1 MSIDQSKIRNFCIIA
16 HIDHGKSTL
25 ADRIIEKTGTLT
37 SREMQAQVLDNM
49 DLERER
55 GITIKSQAV
64 RIIYQAKDGEEYIFN
79 LIDTPG
85 HVDFNYE
92 VSRSLAAC
100 DGAILVV
107 DAAQGVEAQ
116 TLANVYLALDHDLDV
131 LPVINKIDLPSARP
145 EEVAQEIEDVIGIE
159 AMDAPRISAKTGL
172 NIEEVLEQIV
182 TKIPAPAGDPKAP
195 LKALIFDA
203 LYDSYKGVIV
213 FCRIKEGTVKVG
225 TKIKMMATGAE
236 DLVTEVGYFGAGQ
249 FIPCDELSAGMVGY
263 ITASIK
269 NVKDTRVGDTITDA
283 AEPIT
288 PEKQAEIE
296 RWLASQPKHQPADSV
311 TEKRSNLLIVFAESL
326 ESWVLEKKVDG
337 KEITP
342 CLNRLLK
349 EKSTLY
355 APNVLTQVKGGRSID
370 AQLMICSGLLPLMS
384 GTYSSLYYDN
394 TFYTLQKA
402 MRWLKHSRS
411 YLLTIDKVSTWN
423 QGAVARSF
431 GTDTIISYHD
441 FKMTEAFGTHKRIGD
456 ASFFKQCR
464 EKIERGEVW
473 KPGESVYMQFVT
485 YSGHAPFK
493 LPNHLRTITFPASI
507 PEKAADYMTTAHYTD
522 KAIGDFVAYLKT
534 LPQYKETIV
543 VIVGDHEGLAS
554 YRQELVGNPACRGL
568 VSDKQLTPFI
578 VLNSP
583 VGMRYDKF
591 MGQIDIYPTLLNL
604 MQLDA
609 YRWHG
614 LGQSIL
620 DPRKQGVAVGSVMN
634 VEGTGSDKEVER
646 LKEAHTVSDYML
658 RYDWLKRLD

>member
-1 MSIDQSKIRNFCIIA
+1 MRQQLWDKTAITFAVGIFLTFVAFDVIWCMDTTFASFSFFETYATKIIA
-16 HIDHGKSTL
+16 TL
-25 ADRIIEKTGTLT
+25 ALAGVYALT
-37 SREMQAQVLDNM
+37 RCRWAQ
-49 DLERER
+49 
-55 GITIKSQAV
+55 I
-64 RIIYQAKDGEEYIFN
+64 
-79 LIDTPG
+79 
-85 HVDFNYE
+85 
-92 VSRSLAAC
+92 
-100 DGAILVV
+100 VV
-107 DAAQGVEAQ
+107 M
-116 TLANVYLALDHDLDV
+116 ALLDV
-131 LPVINKIDLPSARP
+131 LLVANLMYFRTYYSAIPASSYLEAGNLADFKASVTDSLRWADIVLPLITIATAVIAFRYKTTKRQPLTAVLKWWAAPLAGFALLLTGVNLCKGGFHKSLRSVRQSAYLCS
-145 EEVAQEIEDVIGIE
+145 A
-159 AMDAPRISAKTGL
+159 DAP
-172 NIEEVLEQIV
+172 
-182 TKIPAPAGDPKAP
+182 
-195 LKALIFDA
+195 IFSVFGCIW
-203 LYDSYKGVIV
+203 YD
-213 FCRIKEGTVKVG
+213 
-225 TKIKMMATGAE
+225 
-236 DLVTEVGYFGAGQ
+236 
-249 FIPCDELSAGMVGY
+249 
-263 ITASIK
+263 
-269 NVKDTRVGDTITDA
+269 ITDA

-402 MRWLKHSRS
+402 MRGLKHSRS

-456 ASFFKQCR
+456 ASFFQQCR

-493 LPNHLRTITFPASI
+493 LPDHLRTITFPASI

-568 VSDKQLTPFI
+568 VSDSSSRRLSCSTRPLGCATTSLWDRLTSTPHYSI
-578 VLNSP
+578 SCSSTP
-583 VGMRYDKF
+583 TAGTAWDKASSTRASRAL
-591 MGQIDIYPTLLNL
+591 P
-604 MQLDA
+604 
-609 YRWHG
+609 
-614 LGQSIL
+614 
-620 DPRKQGVAVGSVMN
+620 
-634 VEGTGSDKEVER
+634 
-646 LKEAHTVSDYML
+646 
-658 RYDWLKRLD
+658 

>member
-1 MSIDQSKIRNFCIIA
+1 MIQQLWDKTAIIFAVGIFLTFVAFDVIWCMDTTFASFSFFETYATKIIA
-16 HIDHGKSTL
+16 TL
-25 ADRIIEKTGTLT
+25 ALAGVYALT
-37 SREMQAQVLDNM
+37 RCRWAQ
-49 DLERER
+49 
-55 GITIKSQAV
+55 I
-64 RIIYQAKDGEEYIFN
+64 
-79 LIDTPG
+79 
-85 HVDFNYE
+85 
-92 VSRSLAAC
+92 
-100 DGAILVV
+100 VV
-107 DAAQGVEAQ
+107 M
-116 TLANVYLALDHDLDV
+116 ALLDV
-131 LPVINKIDLPSARP
+131 LLVANLMYFRTYYSAIPASSYLEAGNLADFKASVTDSLRWADIVLPLITIATAVMAFRYKTTKRQPLTAVLKWWAAPLAGFALLLTGVNLCKGGFHKSLRSVRQSAYLCS
-145 EEVAQEIEDVIGIE
+145 A
-159 AMDAPRISAKTGL
+159 DAP
-172 NIEEVLEQIV
+172 
-182 TKIPAPAGDPKAP
+182 
-195 LKALIFDA
+195 IFSVFGCIW
-203 LYDSYKGVIV
+203 YD
-213 FCRIKEGTVKVG
+213 F
-225 TKIKMMATGAE
+225 
-236 DLVTEVGYFGAGQ
+236 
-249 FIPCDELSAGMVGY
+249 
-263 ITASIK
+263 
-269 NVKDTRVGDTITDA
+269 TDA

-288 PEKQAEIE
+288 PEKQTEIE

-402 MRWLKHSRS
+402 MRGLKHSRS

-456 ASFFKQCR
+456 ASFFQQCR

-493 LPNHLRTITFPASI
+493 LPDHLRTITFPASI

>member
-1 MSIDQSKIRNFCIIA
+1 MRQQLWDKTAIIFAVGIFLTFVAFDVIWCMDTTFASFSFFETYATKIIA
-16 HIDHGKSTL
+16 TL
-25 ADRIIEKTGTLT
+25 ALAGVYALT
-37 SREMQAQVLDNM
+37 RCRWAQ
-49 DLERER
+49 
-55 GITIKSQAV
+55 I
-64 RIIYQAKDGEEYIFN
+64 
-79 LIDTPG
+79 
-85 HVDFNYE
+85 
-92 VSRSLAAC
+92 
-100 DGAILVV
+100 VV
-107 DAAQGVEAQ
+107 M
-116 TLANVYLALDHDLDV
+116 ALLDV
-131 LPVINKIDLPSARP
+131 LLVANLMYFRTYYSAIPASSYLEAGNLADFKASVTDSLRWADIVLPLITIATAVMAFRYKTTKRQPLTAVLKWWAAPLAGFALLLTGVNLCKGGFHKSLRSVRQSAYLCS
-145 EEVAQEIEDVIGIE
+145 A
-159 AMDAPRISAKTGL
+159 DAP
-172 NIEEVLEQIV
+172 
-182 TKIPAPAGDPKAP
+182 
-195 LKALIFDA
+195 IFSVFGCIW
-203 LYDSYKGVIV
+203 YD
-213 FCRIKEGTVKVG
+213 
-225 TKIKMMATGAE
+225 
-236 DLVTEVGYFGAGQ
+236 
-249 FIPCDELSAGMVGY
+249 
-263 ITASIK
+263 
-269 NVKDTRVGDTITDA
+269 ITDA

-402 MRWLKHSRS
+402 MRGLKHSRS

-456 ASFFKQCR
+456 ASFFQQCR

-493 LPNHLRTITFPASI
+493 LPDHLRTITFPASI
-507 PEKAADYMTTAHYTD
+507 LEKAADYMTTAHYTD

>member
-1 MSIDQSKIRNFCIIA
+1 MKQQLWDKTAIIFAVGIFLTFVAFDVIWCMDTTFASFSFFETYATKIIA
-16 HIDHGKSTL
+16 TL
-25 ADRIIEKTGTLT
+25 ALAGVYALT
-37 SREMQAQVLDNM
+37 RCRWAQ
-49 DLERER
+49 
-55 GITIKSQAV
+55 I
-64 RIIYQAKDGEEYIFN
+64 
-79 LIDTPG
+79 
-85 HVDFNYE
+85 
-92 VSRSLAAC
+92 
-100 DGAILVV
+100 VV
-107 DAAQGVEAQ
+107 M
-116 TLANVYLALDHDLDV
+116 ALLDV
-131 LPVINKIDLPSARP
+131 LLVANLMYFRTYYSAIPASSYLEAGNLADFKASVTDSLRWADIVLPLITIATAVMAFRYKTTKRQPLTAVLKWWAAPLAGFALLLTGVNLCKGGFHKSLRSVRQSAYLCS
-145 EEVAQEIEDVIGIE
+145 A
-159 AMDAPRISAKTGL
+159 DAP
-172 NIEEVLEQIV
+172 
-182 TKIPAPAGDPKAP
+182 
-195 LKALIFDA
+195 IFSVFGCIW
-203 LYDSYKGVIV
+203 YD
-213 FCRIKEGTVKVG
+213 
-225 TKIKMMATGAE
+225 
-236 DLVTEVGYFGAGQ
+236 
-249 FIPCDELSAGMVGY
+249 
-263 ITASIK
+263 
-269 NVKDTRVGDTITDA
+269 ITDA

-402 MRWLKHSRS
+402 MRGLKHSRS

-431 GTDTIISYHD
+431 GTDTIISYHN

-456 ASFFKQCR
+456 ASFFQQCR

-493 LPNHLRTITFPASI
+493 LPDHLRTITFPASI

>member
-1 MSIDQSKIRNFCIIA
+1 MRQQLWDKTAIIFAVGIFLTFVAFDVIWCMDTTFASFSFFETYATKIIA
-16 HIDHGKSTL
+16 TL
-25 ADRIIEKTGTLT
+25 ALAGVYALT
-37 SREMQAQVLDNM
+37 RCRWAQ
-49 DLERER
+49 
-55 GITIKSQAV
+55 I
-64 RIIYQAKDGEEYIFN
+64 
-79 LIDTPG
+79 
-85 HVDFNYE
+85 
-92 VSRSLAAC
+92 
-100 DGAILVV
+100 VV
-107 DAAQGVEAQ
+107 M
-116 TLANVYLALDHDLDV
+116 ALLDV
-131 LPVINKIDLPSARP
+131 LLVANLMYFRTYYSAIP
-145 EEVAQEIEDVIGIE
+145 ASSYLE
-159 AMDAPRISAKTGL
+159 AGNLADFKASVTDSLRWADIVMPLITIATAVMAFRYKTTKRQPLTAVLKWWAAPLAGFALLLTGVNLCKGGFHKSLRSVRQSAYLCSADAP
-172 NIEEVLEQIV
+172 
-182 TKIPAPAGDPKAP
+182 
-195 LKALIFDA
+195 IFSVFGCIW
-203 LYDSYKGVIV
+203 YD
-213 FCRIKEGTVKVG
+213 
-225 TKIKMMATGAE
+225 
-236 DLVTEVGYFGAGQ
+236 
-249 FIPCDELSAGMVGY
+249 
-263 ITASIK
+263 
-269 NVKDTRVGDTITDA
+269 ITDA

-342 CLNRLLK
+342 CLNRTLK

-402 MRWLKHSRS
+402 MRGLKHSRS

-456 ASFFKQCR
+456 ASFFQQCR

-493 LPNHLRTITFPASI
+493 LPDHLRTITFPASI

>member
-1 MSIDQSKIRNFCIIA
+1 MRQQLWDKTAIIFAVGIFLTFVAFDVIWCMDTTFASFSFFETYATKIIA
-16 HIDHGKSTL
+16 TL
-25 ADRIIEKTGTLT
+25 ALAGVYALT
-37 SREMQAQVLDNM
+37 RSRWAQ
-49 DLERER
+49 
-55 GITIKSQAV
+55 I
-64 RIIYQAKDGEEYIFN
+64 
-79 LIDTPG
+79 
-85 HVDFNYE
+85 
-92 VSRSLAAC
+92 
-100 DGAILVV
+100 VV
-107 DAAQGVEAQ
+107 M
-116 TLANVYLALDHDLDV
+116 ALLDV
-131 LPVINKIDLPSARP
+131 LLVANLMYFRTYYSAIPASSYLEAGNLADFKASVTDSLRWADIVLPLITIATAVMAFRYKTTKRQPLTAVLKWWAAPLAGFALLLTGVNLCKGGFHKSLRSVRQSAYLCS
-145 EEVAQEIEDVIGIE
+145 A
-159 AMDAPRISAKTGL
+159 DAP
-172 NIEEVLEQIV
+172 
-182 TKIPAPAGDPKAP
+182 
-195 LKALIFDA
+195 IFSVFGCIW
-203 LYDSYKGVIV
+203 YD
-213 FCRIKEGTVKVG
+213 
-225 TKIKMMATGAE
+225 
-236 DLVTEVGYFGAGQ
+236 
-249 FIPCDELSAGMVGY
+249 
-263 ITASIK
+263 
-269 NVKDTRVGDTITDA
+269 ITDA

-402 MRWLKHSRS
+402 MRGLKHSRS

-456 ASFFKQCR
+456 ASFFQQCR

-493 LPNHLRTITFPASI
+493 LPDHLRTITFPASI

>member
-1 MSIDQSKIRNFCIIA
+1 MRQQLWDKTAIIFAVGIFLTFVAFDVIWCMDTTFASFSFFETYATKIIA
-16 HIDHGKSTL
+16 TL
-25 ADRIIEKTGTLT
+25 ALAGVYALT
-37 SREMQAQVLDNM
+37 RCRWAQ
-49 DLERER
+49 
-55 GITIKSQAV
+55 I
-64 RIIYQAKDGEEYIFN
+64 
-79 LIDTPG
+79 
-85 HVDFNYE
+85 
-92 VSRSLAAC
+92 
-100 DGAILVV
+100 VV
-107 DAAQGVEAQ
+107 M
-116 TLANVYLALDHDLDV
+116 ALLDV
-131 LPVINKIDLPSARP
+131 LLVANLMYFRTYYSAIPASSYLEAGNLADFKASVTDSLRWADIVLPLITIATAVMAFRYKATKRQPLTAVLKWWAAPLAGFALLLTGVNLCKGGFHKSLRSVRQSAYLCS
-145 EEVAQEIEDVIGIE
+145 A
-159 AMDAPRISAKTGL
+159 DAP
-172 NIEEVLEQIV
+172 
-182 TKIPAPAGDPKAP
+182 
-195 LKALIFDA
+195 IFSVFGCIW
-203 LYDSYKGVIV
+203 YD
-213 FCRIKEGTVKVG
+213 
-225 TKIKMMATGAE
+225 
-236 DLVTEVGYFGAGQ
+236 
-249 FIPCDELSAGMVGY
+249 
-263 ITASIK
+263 
-269 NVKDTRVGDTITDA
+269 ITDA

-402 MRWLKHSRS
+402 MRGLKHSRS

-441 FKMTEAFGTHKRIGD
+441 FKMIEAFGTHKRIGD
-456 ASFFKQCR
+456 ASFFQQCR

-493 LPNHLRTITFPASI
+493 LPDHLRTITFPASI

>member
-1 MSIDQSKIRNFCIIA
+1 MRQQLWDKTAIIFAVGIFLTFVAFDVIWCMDTTFASFSFFETYATKIIA
-16 HIDHGKSTL
+16 TL
-25 ADRIIEKTGTLT
+25 ALAGVYALT
-37 SREMQAQVLDNM
+37 RCRWAQ
-49 DLERER
+49 
-55 GITIKSQAV
+55 I
-64 RIIYQAKDGEEYIFN
+64 
-79 LIDTPG
+79 
-85 HVDFNYE
+85 
-92 VSRSLAAC
+92 
-100 DGAILVV
+100 VV
-107 DAAQGVEAQ
+107 M
-116 TLANVYLALDHDLDV
+116 ALLDV
-131 LPVINKIDLPSARP
+131 LLVANLMYFRTYYSAIPASSYLEAGNLADFKASVTDSLRWADIVLPLITIATAVMAFRYKTTKRQPLTAVLKWWAAPLAGFALLLTGVNLCKGGFHKSLRSVRQSAYLCS
-145 EEVAQEIEDVIGIE
+145 A
-159 AMDAPRISAKTGL
+159 DAP
-172 NIEEVLEQIV
+172 
-182 TKIPAPAGDPKAP
+182 
-195 LKALIFDA
+195 IFSVFGCIW
-203 LYDSYKGVIV
+203 YD
-213 FCRIKEGTVKVG
+213 
-225 TKIKMMATGAE
+225 
-236 DLVTEVGYFGAGQ
+236 
-249 FIPCDELSAGMVGY
+249 
-263 ITASIK
+263 
-269 NVKDTRVGDTITDA
+269 ITDA

-326 ESWVLEKKVDG
+326 ESWVLEKKVNG

-402 MRWLKHSRS
+402 MRGLKHSRS

-456 ASFFKQCR
+456 ASFFQQCR

-493 LPNHLRTITFPASI
+493 LPDHLRTITFPASI

-583 VGMRYDKF
+583 VVMRYDKF

>member
-1 MSIDQSKIRNFCIIA
+1 MRQQLWDKTAIIFAVGIFLTFVAFDVIWCMDTTFASFSFFETYATKIIA
-16 HIDHGKSTL
+16 TL
-25 ADRIIEKTGTLT
+25 ALAGVYALT
-37 SREMQAQVLDNM
+37 RSRWAQ
-49 DLERER
+49 
-55 GITIKSQAV
+55 I
-64 RIIYQAKDGEEYIFN
+64 
-79 LIDTPG
+79 
-85 HVDFNYE
+85 
-92 VSRSLAAC
+92 
-100 DGAILVV
+100 VV
-107 DAAQGVEAQ
+107 M
-116 TLANVYLALDHDLDV
+116 ALLDV
-131 LPVINKIDLPSARP
+131 LLVANLMYFRTYYSAIPASSYLEAGNLADFKASVTDSLRWADIVLPLITIATAVMAFRYKTTKRQPLTAVLKWWAAPLAGFALLLTGVNLCKGGFHKSLRSVRQSAYLCS
-145 EEVAQEIEDVIGIE
+145 A
-159 AMDAPRISAKTGL
+159 DAP
-172 NIEEVLEQIV
+172 
-182 TKIPAPAGDPKAP
+182 
-195 LKALIFDA
+195 IFSVFGCIW
-203 LYDSYKGVIV
+203 YD
-213 FCRIKEGTVKVG
+213 
-225 TKIKMMATGAE
+225 
-236 DLVTEVGYFGAGQ
+236 
-249 FIPCDELSAGMVGY
+249 
-263 ITASIK
+263 
-269 NVKDTRVGDTITDA
+269 ITDA

-402 MRWLKHSRS
+402 MRGLKHSRS

-456 ASFFKQCR
+456 ASFFQQCR

-473 KPGESVYMQFVT
+473 KPGESVYMQFIT

-493 LPNHLRTITFPASI
+493 LPDHLRTITFPASI

-604 MQLDA
+604 MQLDT

>member
-1 MSIDQSKIRNFCIIA
+1 MKQQLWDKTAIIFAVGIFLTFVAFDVIWCMDTTFASFSFFETYATKIIA
-16 HIDHGKSTL
+16 TL
-25 ADRIIEKTGTLT
+25 ALAGVYALT
-37 SREMQAQVLDNM
+37 RCRWAQ
-49 DLERER
+49 
-55 GITIKSQAV
+55 I
-64 RIIYQAKDGEEYIFN
+64 
-79 LIDTPG
+79 
-85 HVDFNYE
+85 
-92 VSRSLAAC
+92 
-100 DGAILVV
+100 VV
-107 DAAQGVEAQ
+107 M
-116 TLANVYLALDHDLDV
+116 ALLDV
-131 LPVINKIDLPSARP
+131 LLVANLMYFRTYYSAIPASSYLEAGNLADFKASVTDSLRWADIVLPLITIATAVMAFRYKTTKRQPLTAVLKWWAAPLAGFALLLTGVNLCKGGFHKSLRSVRQSAYLCS
-145 EEVAQEIEDVIGIE
+145 A
-159 AMDAPRISAKTGL
+159 DAP
-172 NIEEVLEQIV
+172 
-182 TKIPAPAGDPKAP
+182 
-195 LKALIFDA
+195 IFSVFGCIW
-203 LYDSYKGVIV
+203 YD
-213 FCRIKEGTVKVG
+213 
-225 TKIKMMATGAE
+225 
-236 DLVTEVGYFGAGQ
+236 
-249 FIPCDELSAGMVGY
+249 
-263 ITASIK
+263 
-269 NVKDTRVGDTITDA
+269 ITDA

-326 ESWVLEKKVDG
+326 ESWVLEKKVNG

-402 MRWLKHSRS
+402 MRGLKHSRS

-456 ASFFKQCR
+456 ASFFQQCR

-493 LPNHLRTITFPASI
+493 LPDHLRTITFPASI

-554 YRQELVGNPACRGL
+554 YRQELVGNPVCRGL

>member
-1 MSIDQSKIRNFCIIA
+1 MRQQLWDKTSIVFAVGIFLTFVAFDVIWCMDTTFASFSFFETYATKIIA
-16 HIDHGKSTL
+16 TL
-25 ADRIIEKTGTLT
+25 ALAGVYALT
-37 SREMQAQVLDNM
+37 RCRWAQ
-49 DLERER
+49 
-55 GITIKSQAV
+55 I
-64 RIIYQAKDGEEYIFN
+64 
-79 LIDTPG
+79 
-85 HVDFNYE
+85 
-92 VSRSLAAC
+92 
-100 DGAILVV
+100 VV
-107 DAAQGVEAQ
+107 M
-116 TLANVYLALDHDLDV
+116 ALLDV
-131 LPVINKIDLPSARP
+131 LLVANLMYFRTYYSAIPASSYLEAGNLADFKASVTDSLRWADIVLPLITIATAVMAFRYKTTKRQPLTAVLKWWAAPLAGFALLLTGVNLCKGGFHKSLRSVRQSAYLCS
-145 EEVAQEIEDVIGIE
+145 A
-159 AMDAPRISAKTGL
+159 DAPTFSVFGCIW
-172 NIEEVLEQIV
+172 
-182 TKIPAPAGDPKAP
+182 
-195 LKALIFDA
+195 
-203 LYDSYKGVIV
+203 YD
-213 FCRIKEGTVKVG
+213 
-225 TKIKMMATGAE
+225 
-236 DLVTEVGYFGAGQ
+236 
-249 FIPCDELSAGMVGY
+249 
-263 ITASIK
+263 
-269 NVKDTRVGDTITDA
+269 ITDA

-402 MRWLKHSRS
+402 MRGLKHSRS

-456 ASFFKQCR
+456 ASFFQQCR

-493 LPNHLRTITFPASI
+493 LPDHLRTITFPASI

-554 YRQELVGNPACRGL
+554 YRQELVGNPACHGL

-604 MQLDA
+604 MQLDT

>member
-1 MSIDQSKIRNFCIIA
+1 MRQQLWDKTAIIFAVGIFLTFVAFDVIWCMDTTFASFSFFETYATKIIA
-16 HIDHGKSTL
+16 TL
-25 ADRIIEKTGTLT
+25 ALAGVYALT
-37 SREMQAQVLDNM
+37 RCRWAQ
-49 DLERER
+49 
-55 GITIKSQAV
+55 I
-64 RIIYQAKDGEEYIFN
+64 
-79 LIDTPG
+79 
-85 HVDFNYE
+85 
-92 VSRSLAAC
+92 
-100 DGAILVV
+100 VV
-107 DAAQGVEAQ
+107 M
-116 TLANVYLALDHDLDV
+116 ALLDV
-131 LPVINKIDLPSARP
+131 LLVANLMYFRTYYSAIPASSYLEAGNLADFKASVTDSLRWADIVLPLITIATAVMAFRYKTTKRQPLTAVLKWWAAPLAGFALLLTGVNLCKGGFHKSLRSVRQSAYLCS
-145 EEVAQEIEDVIGIE
+145 A
-159 AMDAPRISAKTGL
+159 DAP
-172 NIEEVLEQIV
+172 
-182 TKIPAPAGDPKAP
+182 
-195 LKALIFDA
+195 IFSVFGCIW
-203 LYDSYKGVIV
+203 YD
-213 FCRIKEGTVKVG
+213 
-225 TKIKMMATGAE
+225 
-236 DLVTEVGYFGAGQ
+236 
-249 FIPCDELSAGMVGY
+249 
-263 ITASIK
+263 
-269 NVKDTRVGDTITDA
+269 ITDA

-402 MRWLKHSRS
+402 MRGLKHSRS

-456 ASFFKQCR
+456 ASFFQQCR

-493 LPNHLRTITFPASI
+493 LPDHLRTITFPAYI

>member
-1 MSIDQSKIRNFCIIA
+1 MRQQLWDKTAIIFAVGIFLTFVAFDVIWCMDTTFASFSFFETYATKIIA
-16 HIDHGKSTL
+16 TL
-25 ADRIIEKTGTLT
+25 ALVGVYVLT
-37 SREMQAQVLDNM
+37 RSRWAQ
-49 DLERER
+49 
-55 GITIKSQAV
+55 I
-64 RIIYQAKDGEEYIFN
+64 
-79 LIDTPG
+79 
-85 HVDFNYE
+85 
-92 VSRSLAAC
+92 
-100 DGAILVV
+100 VV
-107 DAAQGVEAQ
+107 M
-116 TLANVYLALDHDLDV
+116 ALLDV
-131 LPVINKIDLPSARP
+131 LLVANLMYFRTYYSAIPASSYLEAGNLADFKASVTDSLRWADIVLPLITIATAVMAFRYKTTKRQPLTAVLKWWAAPLAGFALLLTGVNLCKGGFHKSLRSVRQSAYLCS
-145 EEVAQEIEDVIGIE
+145 A
-159 AMDAPRISAKTGL
+159 DAP
-172 NIEEVLEQIV
+172 
-182 TKIPAPAGDPKAP
+182 
-195 LKALIFDA
+195 IFSVFGCIW
-203 LYDSYKGVIV
+203 YD
-213 FCRIKEGTVKVG
+213 
-225 TKIKMMATGAE
+225 
-236 DLVTEVGYFGAGQ
+236 
-249 FIPCDELSAGMVGY
+249 
-263 ITASIK
+263 
-269 NVKDTRVGDTITDA
+269 ITDA

-402 MRWLKHSRS
+402 MRGLKHSRS

-456 ASFFKQCR
+456 ASFFQQCR

-493 LPNHLRTITFPASI
+493 LPDHLRTITFPASI

>member
-1 MSIDQSKIRNFCIIA
+1 MRQQLWDKTAIIFAVGIFLTFVAFDVIWCMDTTFASFSFFETYATKIIA
-16 HIDHGKSTL
+16 TL
-25 ADRIIEKTGTLT
+25 ALAGVYALT
-37 SREMQAQVLDNM
+37 RSRWAQ
-49 DLERER
+49 
-55 GITIKSQAV
+55 I
-64 RIIYQAKDGEEYIFN
+64 
-79 LIDTPG
+79 
-85 HVDFNYE
+85 
-92 VSRSLAAC
+92 
-100 DGAILVV
+100 VV
-107 DAAQGVEAQ
+107 M
-116 TLANVYLALDHDLDV
+116 ALLDV
-131 LPVINKIDLPSARP
+131 LLVANLMYFRTYYSAIPASSYLEAGNLADFKASVTDSLRWADIVLPLITIATAVMAFRSKTTKRQPLTAVLKWWAAPLAGFALLLTGVNLCKGGFHKSLRSVRQSAYLCS
-145 EEVAQEIEDVIGIE
+145 A
-159 AMDAPRISAKTGL
+159 DAP
-172 NIEEVLEQIV
+172 
-182 TKIPAPAGDPKAP
+182 
-195 LKALIFDA
+195 IFSVFGCIW
-203 LYDSYKGVIV
+203 YD
-213 FCRIKEGTVKVG
+213 
-225 TKIKMMATGAE
+225 
-236 DLVTEVGYFGAGQ
+236 
-249 FIPCDELSAGMVGY
+249 
-263 ITASIK
+263 
-269 NVKDTRVGDTITDA
+269 ITDA

-342 CLNRLLK
+342 CLNSLLK

-402 MRWLKHSRS
+402 MRGLKHSRS

-456 ASFFKQCR
+456 ASFFQQCR

-493 LPNHLRTITFPASI
+493 LPDHLRTITFPASI

-554 YRQELVGNPACRGL
+554 YRQELVDNPACRGL

>member
-1 MSIDQSKIRNFCIIA
+1 MRQQLWDKTAIIFAVGIFLTFVAFDVIWCMDTTFASFSFFETYATKIIA
-16 HIDHGKSTL
+16 TL
-25 ADRIIEKTGTLT
+25 A
-37 SREMQAQVLDNM
+37 
-49 DLERER
+49 
-55 GITIKSQAV
+55 
-64 RIIYQAKDGEEYIFN
+64 
-79 LIDTPG
+79 
-85 HVDFNYE
+85 
-92 VSRSLAAC
+92 LA
-100 DGAILVV
+100 
-107 DAAQGVEAQ
+107 GVYAQ
-116 TLANVYLALDHDLDV
+116 TRCRWAQIVVMALLDV
-131 LPVINKIDLPSARP
+131 LLVANLMYFRTYYSAIP
-145 EEVAQEIEDVIGIE
+145 ASSYLE
-159 AMDAPRISAKTGL
+159 AGNLADFKASVTDSLRWADIVMPLITIATAVMAFRYKTTKRQPLTAVLKWWAAPLAGFAMLLTGVNLCKGGFHKSLRSVRQSAYLCSADAP
-172 NIEEVLEQIV
+172 
-182 TKIPAPAGDPKAP
+182 
-195 LKALIFDA
+195 IFSVFGCIW
-203 LYDSYKGVIV
+203 YD
-213 FCRIKEGTVKVG
+213 
-225 TKIKMMATGAE
+225 
-236 DLVTEVGYFGAGQ
+236 
-249 FIPCDELSAGMVGY
+249 
-263 ITASIK
+263 
-269 NVKDTRVGDTITDA
+269 ITDA
-283 AEPIT
+283 VEPIT

-402 MRWLKHSRS
+402 MRGLKHSRC

-456 ASFFKQCR
+456 ASFFQQCR

-493 LPNHLRTITFPASI
+493 LPDHLRTITFPASI

-658 RYDWLKRLD
+658 RYDWLKRLN

>member
-1 MSIDQSKIRNFCIIA
+1 MRQQLWDKTAIIFAVGIFLTFMAFDVIWCMDTTFASFSFFETYATKIIA
-16 HIDHGKSTL
+16 TL
-25 ADRIIEKTGTLT
+25 ALAGVYALT
-37 SREMQAQVLDNM
+37 RCRWAQ
-49 DLERER
+49 
-55 GITIKSQAV
+55 I
-64 RIIYQAKDGEEYIFN
+64 
-79 LIDTPG
+79 
-85 HVDFNYE
+85 
-92 VSRSLAAC
+92 
-100 DGAILVV
+100 VV
-107 DAAQGVEAQ
+107 M
-116 TLANVYLALDHDLDV
+116 ALLDV
-131 LPVINKIDLPSARP
+131 LLVANLMYFRTYYSAIPASSYLEAGNLADFKASVTDSLRWADIVLPLITIATAVIAFRYKTTKRQPLTAVLKWWAAPLAGFALLLTGVNLCKGGFHKSLRSVRQSAYLCS
-145 EEVAQEIEDVIGIE
+145 A
-159 AMDAPRISAKTGL
+159 DAP
-172 NIEEVLEQIV
+172 
-182 TKIPAPAGDPKAP
+182 
-195 LKALIFDA
+195 IFSVFGCIW
-203 LYDSYKGVIV
+203 YD
-213 FCRIKEGTVKVG
+213 
-225 TKIKMMATGAE
+225 
-236 DLVTEVGYFGAGQ
+236 
-249 FIPCDELSAGMVGY
+249 
-263 ITASIK
+263 
-269 NVKDTRVGDTITDA
+269 ITDA

-402 MRWLKHSRS
+402 MRGLKHSRS

-456 ASFFKQCR
+456 ASFFQQCR

-493 LPNHLRTITFPASI
+493 LPDHLRTITFPASI

>member
-1 MSIDQSKIRNFCIIA
+1 MRQQLWDKTSIVFAVGIFLTFVAFDVIWCMDTTFASFSFFETYATKIIA
-16 HIDHGKSTL
+16 TL
-25 ADRIIEKTGTLT
+25 ALAGVYALT
-37 SREMQAQVLDNM
+37 RCRWAQ
-49 DLERER
+49 
-55 GITIKSQAV
+55 I
-64 RIIYQAKDGEEYIFN
+64 
-79 LIDTPG
+79 
-85 HVDFNYE
+85 
-92 VSRSLAAC
+92 
-100 DGAILVV
+100 VV
-107 DAAQGVEAQ
+107 M
-116 TLANVYLALDHDLDV
+116 ALLDV
-131 LPVINKIDLPSARP
+131 LLVANLMYFRTYYSAIPASSYLEAGNLADFKASVTDSLRWADIVLPLITIATAVIAFRYKTTKRQPLTAVLKWWAAPLAGFALLLTGVNLCKGGFHKSLRSVRQSAYLCS
-145 EEVAQEIEDVIGIE
+145 A
-159 AMDAPRISAKTGL
+159 DAP
-172 NIEEVLEQIV
+172 
-182 TKIPAPAGDPKAP
+182 
-195 LKALIFDA
+195 IFSVFGCIW
-203 LYDSYKGVIV
+203 YD
-213 FCRIKEGTVKVG
+213 
-225 TKIKMMATGAE
+225 
-236 DLVTEVGYFGAGQ
+236 
-249 FIPCDELSAGMVGY
+249 
-263 ITASIK
+263 
-269 NVKDTRVGDTITDA
+269 ITDA

-402 MRWLKHSRS
+402 MRGLKHSRS

-456 ASFFKQCR
+456 ASFFQQCR

-493 LPNHLRTITFPASI
+493 LPDHLRTITFPASI

-534 LPQYKETIV
+534 LPQYKKTIV

>member
-1 MSIDQSKIRNFCIIA
+1 MRQQLWDKTSIVFAVGIFLTFVAFDVIWCMDTTFASFSFFETYATKIIA
-16 HIDHGKSTL
+16 TLTL
-25 ADRIIEKTGTLT
+25 AGVYALT
-37 SREMQAQVLDNM
+37 RCRWAQ
-49 DLERER
+49 
-55 GITIKSQAV
+55 I
-64 RIIYQAKDGEEYIFN
+64 
-79 LIDTPG
+79 
-85 HVDFNYE
+85 
-92 VSRSLAAC
+92 
-100 DGAILVV
+100 VV
-107 DAAQGVEAQ
+107 M
-116 TLANVYLALDHDLDV
+116 ALLDV
-131 LPVINKIDLPSARP
+131 LLVANLMYFRTYYSAIPASSYLEAGNLADFKASVTDSLRWADIVLPLITIATAVMAFRYKTTKRQPLTAVLKWWAAPLAGFALLLTGVNLCKGGFHKSLRSVRQSAYLCS
-145 EEVAQEIEDVIGIE
+145 A
-159 AMDAPRISAKTGL
+159 DAP
-172 NIEEVLEQIV
+172 
-182 TKIPAPAGDPKAP
+182 
-195 LKALIFDA
+195 IFSVFGCIW
-203 LYDSYKGVIV
+203 YD
-213 FCRIKEGTVKVG
+213 
-225 TKIKMMATGAE
+225 
-236 DLVTEVGYFGAGQ
+236 
-249 FIPCDELSAGMVGY
+249 
-263 ITASIK
+263 
-269 NVKDTRVGDTITDA
+269 ITDA

-296 RWLASQPKHQPADSV
+296 RWLASQPRHQPADSV

-402 MRWLKHSRS
+402 MRGLKHSRS

-456 ASFFKQCR
+456 ASFFQQCR

-493 LPNHLRTITFPASI
+493 LPDHLRTITFPASI

-568 VSDKQLTPFI
+568 VSDKQLTPF

>member
-1 MSIDQSKIRNFCIIA
+1 MRQQLWDKTAIIFAVGIFLTFVAFDVIWCMDTTFASFSFFETYATKIIA
-16 HIDHGKSTL
+16 TL
-25 ADRIIEKTGTLT
+25 ALAGVYALT
-37 SREMQAQVLDNM
+37 RCRWAQ
-49 DLERER
+49 
-55 GITIKSQAV
+55 I
-64 RIIYQAKDGEEYIFN
+64 
-79 LIDTPG
+79 
-85 HVDFNYE
+85 
-92 VSRSLAAC
+92 
-100 DGAILVV
+100 VV
-107 DAAQGVEAQ
+107 M
-116 TLANVYLALDHDLDV
+116 ALLDV
-131 LPVINKIDLPSARP
+131 LLVANLMYFRTYYSAIPASSYLEAGNLADFKASVTDSLRWADIVLPLITIATAVMAFRSKTTKRQPLTAVLKWWAAPLAGFALLLTGVNLCKGGFHKSLCSVRQSAYLCS
-145 EEVAQEIEDVIGIE
+145 A
-159 AMDAPRISAKTGL
+159 DAP
-172 NIEEVLEQIV
+172 
-182 TKIPAPAGDPKAP
+182 
-195 LKALIFDA
+195 IFSVFGCIW
-203 LYDSYKGVIV
+203 YD
-213 FCRIKEGTVKVG
+213 
-225 TKIKMMATGAE
+225 
-236 DLVTEVGYFGAGQ
+236 
-249 FIPCDELSAGMVGY
+249 
-263 ITASIK
+263 
-269 NVKDTRVGDTITDA
+269 ITDA

-402 MRWLKHSRS
+402 MRGLKHSRS

-456 ASFFKQCR
+456 ASFFQQCR

-493 LPNHLRTITFPASI
+493 LPDHLRTITFPASI
-507 PEKAADYMTTAHYTD
+507 PEKVADYMTTAHYTD

-658 RYDWLKRLD
+658 RYDWLKRLN

>member
-1 MSIDQSKIRNFCIIA
+1 MRQQLWDKTAIVFAVGIFLTFVAFDVIWCMDTTFASFSFFETYATKIIA
-16 HIDHGKSTL
+16 TL
-25 ADRIIEKTGTLT
+25 ALAGVYALT
-37 SREMQAQVLDNM
+37 RCRWAQ
-49 DLERER
+49 
-55 GITIKSQAV
+55 I
-64 RIIYQAKDGEEYIFN
+64 
-79 LIDTPG
+79 
-85 HVDFNYE
+85 
-92 VSRSLAAC
+92 
-100 DGAILVV
+100 VV
-107 DAAQGVEAQ
+107 M
-116 TLANVYLALDHDLDV
+116 ALLDV
-131 LPVINKIDLPSARP
+131 LLVANLMYFRTYYSAIPASSYLETGNLADFKASVTDSLRWADIVLPLISIATAVMAFRYKTTKRQPLTAVLKWWAAPLAGFALLLTGVNLCKGGFHKSLRSVRQSAYLCS
-145 EEVAQEIEDVIGIE
+145 A
-159 AMDAPRISAKTGL
+159 DAP
-172 NIEEVLEQIV
+172 
-182 TKIPAPAGDPKAP
+182 
-195 LKALIFDA
+195 IFSVFGCIW
-203 LYDSYKGVIV
+203 YD
-213 FCRIKEGTVKVG
+213 
-225 TKIKMMATGAE
+225 
-236 DLVTEVGYFGAGQ
+236 
-249 FIPCDELSAGMVGY
+249 
-263 ITASIK
+263 
-269 NVKDTRVGDTITDA
+269 ITDA

-402 MRWLKHSRS
+402 MRELKHSRS

-456 ASFFKQCR
+456 ASFFQQCR

-493 LPNHLRTITFPASI
+493 LPDHLRTITFPASI

-646 LKEAHTVSDYML
+646 LKEAHSVSDYML

>member
-1 MSIDQSKIRNFCIIA
+1 MRQQLWDKTAIIFAVGIFLTFVAFDVIWCMDTTFASFSFFETYATKIIA
-16 HIDHGKSTL
+16 TL
-25 ADRIIEKTGTLT
+25 ALAGVYALT
-37 SREMQAQVLDNM
+37 RCRWAQ
-49 DLERER
+49 
-55 GITIKSQAV
+55 I
-64 RIIYQAKDGEEYIFN
+64 
-79 LIDTPG
+79 
-85 HVDFNYE
+85 
-92 VSRSLAAC
+92 
-100 DGAILVV
+100 VV
-107 DAAQGVEAQ
+107 I
-116 TLANVYLALDHDLDV
+116 ALLDV
-131 LPVINKIDLPSARP
+131 LLVANLMYFRTYYSAIPASSYLEAGNLADFKASVTDSLRWADIVLPLITIATAVMAFRYKTAKRQPLTAVLKWWAAPLAGFALLLTGVNLCKGGFHKSLRSVRQSAYLCS
-145 EEVAQEIEDVIGIE
+145 A
-159 AMDAPRISAKTGL
+159 DAP
-172 NIEEVLEQIV
+172 
-182 TKIPAPAGDPKAP
+182 
-195 LKALIFDA
+195 IFSIFGCIW
-203 LYDSYKGVIV
+203 YD
-213 FCRIKEGTVKVG
+213 
-225 TKIKMMATGAE
+225 
-236 DLVTEVGYFGAGQ
+236 
-249 FIPCDELSAGMVGY
+249 
-263 ITASIK
+263 
-269 NVKDTRVGDTITDA
+269 ITDA

-326 ESWVLEKKVDG
+326 ESWVLEKEVDG

-402 MRWLKHSRS
+402 MRGLKHSRS

-456 ASFFKQCR
+456 ASFFQQCR

-493 LPNHLRTITFPASI
+493 LPDHLRTITFPASI

>member
-1 MSIDQSKIRNFCIIA
+1 MRQQLWDKTAIIFAVGIFLTFVAFDVIWCMDTTFASFSFFETYATKIIA
-16 HIDHGKSTL
+16 TL
-25 ADRIIEKTGTLT
+25 ALAGVYALT
-37 SREMQAQVLDNM
+37 RCRWAQ
-49 DLERER
+49 
-55 GITIKSQAV
+55 
-64 RIIYQAKDGEEYIFN
+64 F
-79 LIDTPG
+79 
-85 HVDFNYE
+85 
-92 VSRSLAAC
+92 
-100 DGAILVV
+100 VV
-107 DAAQGVEAQ
+107 M
-116 TLANVYLALDHDLDV
+116 ALLDV
-131 LPVINKIDLPSARP
+131 LLVANLMYFRTYYSAIP
-145 EEVAQEIEDVIGIE
+145 ASSYLE
-159 AMDAPRISAKTGL
+159 AGNLADFKASVTDSLRWADIVMPLITIATAVMAFRYKTTKRQPLTAVLKWWAAPLAGFALLLTGVNLCKGGFHKSLRSVRQSAYLCSADAP
-172 NIEEVLEQIV
+172 
-182 TKIPAPAGDPKAP
+182 
-195 LKALIFDA
+195 IFSVFGCIW
-203 LYDSYKGVIV
+203 YD
-213 FCRIKEGTVKVG
+213 
-225 TKIKMMATGAE
+225 
-236 DLVTEVGYFGAGQ
+236 
-249 FIPCDELSAGMVGY
+249 
-263 ITASIK
+263 
-269 NVKDTRVGDTITDA
+269 ITDA

-402 MRWLKHSRS
+402 MRGLKHSRS

-456 ASFFKQCR
+456 ASFFQQCR

-493 LPNHLRTITFPASI
+493 LPDHLRTITFPASI

>member
-1 MSIDQSKIRNFCIIA
+1 MRQQLWDKTAIIFAVGIFLTFVAFDVIWCMDTTFASFSFFETYATKIIA
-16 HIDHGKSTL
+16 TL
-25 ADRIIEKTGTLT
+25 ALAGVYALT
-37 SREMQAQVLDNM
+37 RCRWAQ
-49 DLERER
+49 
-55 GITIKSQAV
+55 I
-64 RIIYQAKDGEEYIFN
+64 
-79 LIDTPG
+79 
-85 HVDFNYE
+85 
-92 VSRSLAAC
+92 
-100 DGAILVV
+100 VV
-107 DAAQGVEAQ
+107 M
-116 TLANVYLALDHDLDV
+116 ALLDV
-131 LPVINKIDLPSARP
+131 LLVANLMYFRTYYSAIPASSYLEAGNLADFKASVTDSLRWADIVLPLITIATAVMAFRYKTAKRQPLTAVLKWWAAPLAGFALLLTGVNLCKGGFHKSLRSVRQSAYLCS
-145 EEVAQEIEDVIGIE
+145 A
-159 AMDAPRISAKTGL
+159 DAP
-172 NIEEVLEQIV
+172 
-182 TKIPAPAGDPKAP
+182 
-195 LKALIFDA
+195 IFSVFGCIW
-203 LYDSYKGVIV
+203 YD
-213 FCRIKEGTVKVG
+213 
-225 TKIKMMATGAE
+225 
-236 DLVTEVGYFGAGQ
+236 
-249 FIPCDELSAGMVGY
+249 
-263 ITASIK
+263 
-269 NVKDTRVGDTITDA
+269 ITDA

-342 CLNRLLK
+342 CLNSLLK

-394 TFYTLQKA
+394 SFYTLQKA
-402 MRWLKHSRS
+402 MRGLKHSRS

-456 ASFFKQCR
+456 ASFFQQCR

-493 LPNHLRTITFPASI
+493 LPDHLRTITFPASI

>member
-1 MSIDQSKIRNFCIIA
+1 MRQQLWDKTAIIFAVGIFLTFVAFDVIWCMDTTFASFSFFETYATKIIA
-16 HIDHGKSTL
+16 TL
-25 ADRIIEKTGTLT
+25 ALAGVYALT
-37 SREMQAQVLDNM
+37 RCRWAQ
-49 DLERER
+49 
-55 GITIKSQAV
+55 I
-64 RIIYQAKDGEEYIFN
+64 
-79 LIDTPG
+79 
-85 HVDFNYE
+85 
-92 VSRSLAAC
+92 
-100 DGAILVV
+100 VV
-107 DAAQGVEAQ
+107 M
-116 TLANVYLALDHDLDV
+116 ALLDV
-131 LPVINKIDLPSARP
+131 LLVANLMYFRTYYSAIPASSYLEAGNLADFKASVTDSLRWADIVLPLITIATAVMAFRYKTTKRQPLTAVLKWWAAPLAGFALLLTGVNLCKGGFHKSLRSVRQSAYLCS
-145 EEVAQEIEDVIGIE
+145 A
-159 AMDAPRISAKTGL
+159 DAP
-172 NIEEVLEQIV
+172 
-182 TKIPAPAGDPKAP
+182 
-195 LKALIFDA
+195 IFSVFGCIW
-203 LYDSYKGVIV
+203 YD
-213 FCRIKEGTVKVG
+213 
-225 TKIKMMATGAE
+225 
-236 DLVTEVGYFGAGQ
+236 
-249 FIPCDELSAGMVGY
+249 
-263 ITASIK
+263 
-269 NVKDTRVGDTITDA
+269 ITDA

-402 MRWLKHSRS
+402 MRGLKHSRS

-456 ASFFKQCR
+456 ASFFQQCR

-493 LPNHLRTITFPASI
+493 LPDHLRTITLPASI

-554 YRQELVGNPACRGL
+554 YRQELVDNPACRGL

-646 LKEAHTVSDYML
+646 LKGSHRVRLHAAL
-658 RYDWLKRLD
+658 RLAETPRLKPSLVAVAVESP

>member
-1 MSIDQSKIRNFCIIA
+1 MRQQLWDKTAIIFAVGIFLTFVAFDVIWCMDTTFASFSFFETYATKIIA
-16 HIDHGKSTL
+16 TL
-25 ADRIIEKTGTLT
+25 ALVGVYVLT
-37 SREMQAQVLDNM
+37 RSRWAQ
-49 DLERER
+49 
-55 GITIKSQAV
+55 I
-64 RIIYQAKDGEEYIFN
+64 
-79 LIDTPG
+79 
-85 HVDFNYE
+85 
-92 VSRSLAAC
+92 
-100 DGAILVV
+100 VV
-107 DAAQGVEAQ
+107 M
-116 TLANVYLALDHDLDV
+116 ALLDV
-131 LPVINKIDLPSARP
+131 LLVANLMYFRTYYSAIPASSYLEAGNLADFKASVTDSLRWADIVLPLITIATAVMAFRYKTTKRQPLTAVLKWWAAPLAGFALLLTGVNLCKGGFHKSLRSVRQSAYLCS
-145 EEVAQEIEDVIGIE
+145 A
-159 AMDAPRISAKTGL
+159 DAP
-172 NIEEVLEQIV
+172 
-182 TKIPAPAGDPKAP
+182 
-195 LKALIFDA
+195 IFSVFGCIW
-203 LYDSYKGVIV
+203 YD
-213 FCRIKEGTVKVG
+213 
-225 TKIKMMATGAE
+225 
-236 DLVTEVGYFGAGQ
+236 
-249 FIPCDELSAGMVGY
+249 
-263 ITASIK
+263 
-269 NVKDTRVGDTITDA
+269 ITDA

-288 PEKQAEIE
+288 PEKQVEIE

-402 MRWLKHSRS
+402 MRGLKHSRS

-456 ASFFKQCR
+456 ASFFQQCR

-493 LPNHLRTITFPASI
+493 LPDHLRTITFPASI

-604 MQLDA
+604 MQLDT

>member
-1 MSIDQSKIRNFCIIA
+1 MRQQLWDKTAITFAVGIFLTFVAFDVIWCMDTTFASFSFFETYATKIIA
-16 HIDHGKSTL
+16 TL
-25 ADRIIEKTGTLT
+25 ALAGVYVLT
-37 SREMQAQVLDNM
+37 RCRWAQ
-49 DLERER
+49 
-55 GITIKSQAV
+55 I
-64 RIIYQAKDGEEYIFN
+64 
-79 LIDTPG
+79 
-85 HVDFNYE
+85 
-92 VSRSLAAC
+92 
-100 DGAILVV
+100 VV
-107 DAAQGVEAQ
+107 M
-116 TLANVYLALDHDLDV
+116 ALLDV
-131 LPVINKIDLPSARP
+131 LLVANLMYFRTYYSAIPASSYLEAGNLADFKASVTDSLRWADIVLPLITIATAVMAFRYKTTKRQPLTAVLKWWAAPLAGFALLLTGVNLCKGGFHKSLRSVRQSAYLCS
-145 EEVAQEIEDVIGIE
+145 A
-159 AMDAPRISAKTGL
+159 DAP
-172 NIEEVLEQIV
+172 
-182 TKIPAPAGDPKAP
+182 
-195 LKALIFDA
+195 IFSVFGCIW
-203 LYDSYKGVIV
+203 YD
-213 FCRIKEGTVKVG
+213 
-225 TKIKMMATGAE
+225 
-236 DLVTEVGYFGAGQ
+236 
-249 FIPCDELSAGMVGY
+249 
-263 ITASIK
+263 
-269 NVKDTRVGDTITDA
+269 ITDA

-402 MRWLKHSRS
+402 MRGLKHSRS

-456 ASFFKQCR
+456 ASFFQQCR

-493 LPNHLRTITFPASI
+493 LPDHLRTITFPASI

>member
-1 MSIDQSKIRNFCIIA
+1 MRQQLWDKTAIIFAVGIFLTFVAFDVIWCMDTTFASFSFFETYATKIIA
-16 HIDHGKSTL
+16 TL
-25 ADRIIEKTGTLT
+25 ALAGVYALT
-37 SREMQAQVLDNM
+37 RCRWAQ
-49 DLERER
+49 
-55 GITIKSQAV
+55 I
-64 RIIYQAKDGEEYIFN
+64 
-79 LIDTPG
+79 
-85 HVDFNYE
+85 
-92 VSRSLAAC
+92 
-100 DGAILVV
+100 VV
-107 DAAQGVEAQ
+107 M
-116 TLANVYLALDHDLDV
+116 ALLDV
-131 LPVINKIDLPSARP
+131 LLVANLMYFRTYYSAIPASSYLEAGNLADFKASVTDSLRWADIVLPLITIATAVMAFRYKTTKRQPLTAVLKWWAAPLAGFALLLTGVNLCKGGFHKSLRSVRQSAYLCS
-145 EEVAQEIEDVIGIE
+145 A
-159 AMDAPRISAKTGL
+159 DAP
-172 NIEEVLEQIV
+172 
-182 TKIPAPAGDPKAP
+182 
-195 LKALIFDA
+195 IFSVFGCIW
-203 LYDSYKGVIV
+203 YD
-213 FCRIKEGTVKVG
+213 
-225 TKIKMMATGAE
+225 
-236 DLVTEVGYFGAGQ
+236 
-249 FIPCDELSAGMVGY
+249 
-263 ITASIK
+263 
-269 NVKDTRVGDTITDA
+269 ITDA

-296 RWLASQPKHQPADSV
+296 RWLASQPKHQPANSV

-402 MRWLKHSRS
+402 MRGLKHSRS

-456 ASFFKQCR
+456 ASFFQQCR

-493 LPNHLRTITFPASI
+493 LPDHLRTITFPASI

-620 DPRKQGVAVGSVMN
+620 DPRKQGVAVGSAMN

>member
-1 MSIDQSKIRNFCIIA
+1 MRQQLWDKTAIILAVGIFLTFVAFDVIWCMDTTFASFSFFETYATKIIA
-16 HIDHGKSTL
+16 TL
-25 ADRIIEKTGTLT
+25 ALAGVYALT
-37 SREMQAQVLDNM
+37 RCRWAQ
-49 DLERER
+49 
-55 GITIKSQAV
+55 I
-64 RIIYQAKDGEEYIFN
+64 
-79 LIDTPG
+79 
-85 HVDFNYE
+85 
-92 VSRSLAAC
+92 
-100 DGAILVV
+100 VV
-107 DAAQGVEAQ
+107 M
-116 TLANVYLALDHDLDV
+116 ALLDV
-131 LPVINKIDLPSARP
+131 LLVANLMYFRTYYSAIPASSYLEAGNLADFKASVTDSLRWADIVLPLITIATAVMAFRYKTTKRQPLTAVLKWWAAPLAGFALLLTGVNLCKGGFHKSLRSVRQSAYLCS
-145 EEVAQEIEDVIGIE
+145 A
-159 AMDAPRISAKTGL
+159 DAP
-172 NIEEVLEQIV
+172 
-182 TKIPAPAGDPKAP
+182 
-195 LKALIFDA
+195 IFSVFGCIW
-203 LYDSYKGVIV
+203 YD
-213 FCRIKEGTVKVG
+213 
-225 TKIKMMATGAE
+225 
-236 DLVTEVGYFGAGQ
+236 
-249 FIPCDELSAGMVGY
+249 
-263 ITASIK
+263 
-269 NVKDTRVGDTITDA
+269 ITDA

-342 CLNRLLK
+342 CLNSLLK

-402 MRWLKHSRS
+402 MRGLKHSRS

-456 ASFFKQCR
+456 ASFFQQCR

-493 LPNHLRTITFPASI
+493 LPDHLRTITFPASI

-554 YRQELVGNPACRGL
+554 YRQELVDNPICRGL

>member
-1 MSIDQSKIRNFCIIA
+1 MRQQLWDKTAIIFAVGIFLTFVAFDVIWCMDTTFASFSFFETYATKIIA
-16 HIDHGKSTL
+16 TL
-25 ADRIIEKTGTLT
+25 ALAGVYALT
-37 SREMQAQVLDNM
+37 RCRWAQ
-49 DLERER
+49 
-55 GITIKSQAV
+55 I
-64 RIIYQAKDGEEYIFN
+64 
-79 LIDTPG
+79 
-85 HVDFNYE
+85 
-92 VSRSLAAC
+92 
-100 DGAILVV
+100 VV
-107 DAAQGVEAQ
+107 M
-116 TLANVYLALDHDLDV
+116 ALLDV
-131 LPVINKIDLPSARP
+131 LLVANLMYFRTYYSAIP
-145 EEVAQEIEDVIGIE
+145 ASSYLE
-159 AMDAPRISAKTGL
+159 AGNLADFKASVTDSLRWADIVMPLITIATVVMAFRYKTTKRQPLTAVLKWWAAPLAGFALLLTGVNLCKGGFHKSLRSVRQSAYLCSADAPIFSVFGCIWYDIS
-172 NIEEVLEQIV
+172 
-182 TKIPAPAGDPKAP
+182 
-195 LKALIFDA
+195 
-203 LYDSYKGVIV
+203 
-213 FCRIKEGTVKVG
+213 
-225 TKIKMMATGAE
+225 
-236 DLVTEVGYFGAGQ
+236 
-249 FIPCDELSAGMVGY
+249 
-263 ITASIK
+263 
-269 NVKDTRVGDTITDA
+269 DA

-342 CLNRLLK
+342 CLNSLLK

-402 MRWLKHSRS
+402 MRGLKHSRS

-456 ASFFKQCR
+456 ASFFQQCR

-493 LPNHLRTITFPASI
+493 LPDHLRTITFPASI

-554 YRQELVGNPACRGL
+554 YRQELVDNPICRGL

>member
-1 MSIDQSKIRNFCIIA
+1 MRQQLWDKTAITFAVGIFLTFVAFDVIWCMDTTFASFSFFETYATKIIA
-16 HIDHGKSTL
+16 TL
-25 ADRIIEKTGTLT
+25 ALAGVYALT
-37 SREMQAQVLDNM
+37 RCRWAQ
-49 DLERER
+49 
-55 GITIKSQAV
+55 I
-64 RIIYQAKDGEEYIFN
+64 
-79 LIDTPG
+79 
-85 HVDFNYE
+85 
-92 VSRSLAAC
+92 
-100 DGAILVV
+100 VV
-107 DAAQGVEAQ
+107 M
-116 TLANVYLALDHDLDV
+116 ALLDV
-131 LPVINKIDLPSARP
+131 LLVANLMYFRTYYSAIPASSYLEAGNLADFKASVTDSLRWADIVLPLITIATAVMAFRPKATKRQPLTAVLKWWAAPLAGFALLLTGVNLCKGGFHKSLRSVRQSAYLCS
-145 EEVAQEIEDVIGIE
+145 A
-159 AMDAPRISAKTGL
+159 DAP
-172 NIEEVLEQIV
+172 
-182 TKIPAPAGDPKAP
+182 
-195 LKALIFDA
+195 IFSVFGCIW
-203 LYDSYKGVIV
+203 YD
-213 FCRIKEGTVKVG
+213 
-225 TKIKMMATGAE
+225 
-236 DLVTEVGYFGAGQ
+236 
-249 FIPCDELSAGMVGY
+249 
-263 ITASIK
+263 
-269 NVKDTRVGDTITDA
+269 ITDA

-402 MRWLKHSRS
+402 MRGLKHSRS

-456 ASFFKQCR
+456 ASFFQQCR

-493 LPNHLRTITFPASI
+493 LPDHLRTITFPASI

-583 VGMRYDKF
+583 VGIRYDKF

>member
-1 MSIDQSKIRNFCIIA
+1 MRQQLWDKTAIIFAVGIFLTFVAFDVIWCMDTTFASFSFFETYATKIIA
-16 HIDHGKSTL
+16 TL
-25 ADRIIEKTGTLT
+25 ALAGVYALT
-37 SREMQAQVLDNM
+37 RCRWAQ
-49 DLERER
+49 
-55 GITIKSQAV
+55 I
-64 RIIYQAKDGEEYIFN
+64 
-79 LIDTPG
+79 
-85 HVDFNYE
+85 
-92 VSRSLAAC
+92 
-100 DGAILVV
+100 VV
-107 DAAQGVEAQ
+107 M
-116 TLANVYLALDHDLDV
+116 ALLDV
-131 LPVINKIDLPSARP
+131 LLVANLMYFHTYYSAIPASSYLEAGNLADFKASVTDSLRWADIVLPLITIATAVMAFRYKTTKRQPLTAVLKWWAAPLAGFALLLTGVNLCKGGFHKSLRSVRQSAYLCS
-145 EEVAQEIEDVIGIE
+145 A
-159 AMDAPRISAKTGL
+159 DAP
-172 NIEEVLEQIV
+172 
-182 TKIPAPAGDPKAP
+182 
-195 LKALIFDA
+195 IFSVFGCIW
-203 LYDSYKGVIV
+203 YD
-213 FCRIKEGTVKVG
+213 
-225 TKIKMMATGAE
+225 
-236 DLVTEVGYFGAGQ
+236 
-249 FIPCDELSAGMVGY
+249 
-263 ITASIK
+263 
-269 NVKDTRVGDTITDA
+269 ITDA

-402 MRWLKHSRS
+402 MRGFKHSRS

-456 ASFFKQCR
+456 ASFFQQCR

-493 LPNHLRTITFPASI
+493 LPDHLRTITFPASI

>member
-1 MSIDQSKIRNFCIIA
+1 MRQQLWDKTAIIFAVGIFLTFVAFDVIWCMDTTFASFSFFETYATKIIA
-16 HIDHGKSTL
+16 TL
-25 ADRIIEKTGTLT
+25 ALAGVYALT
-37 SREMQAQVLDNM
+37 RCRWAQ
-49 DLERER
+49 
-55 GITIKSQAV
+55 I
-64 RIIYQAKDGEEYIFN
+64 
-79 LIDTPG
+79 
-85 HVDFNYE
+85 
-92 VSRSLAAC
+92 
-100 DGAILVV
+100 VV
-107 DAAQGVEAQ
+107 M
-116 TLANVYLALDHDLDV
+116 ALLDV
-131 LPVINKIDLPSARP
+131 LLVANLMYFRTYYSAIPASSYLEAGNLADFKASVTDSLRWADIVLPLITIATAVMAFRYKTTKRQPLTAVLKWWAAPLAGFALLLTGVNLCKGGFHKSLRSVRQSAYLCS
-145 EEVAQEIEDVIGIE
+145 A
-159 AMDAPRISAKTGL
+159 DAP
-172 NIEEVLEQIV
+172 
-182 TKIPAPAGDPKAP
+182 
-195 LKALIFDA
+195 IFSVFGCIW
-203 LYDSYKGVIV
+203 YD
-213 FCRIKEGTVKVG
+213 
-225 TKIKMMATGAE
+225 
-236 DLVTEVGYFGAGQ
+236 
-249 FIPCDELSAGMVGY
+249 
-263 ITASIK
+263 
-269 NVKDTRVGDTITDA
+269 ITDA

-402 MRWLKHSRS
+402 MRGLKHSRS

-456 ASFFKQCR
+456 ASFFQQCR

-473 KPGESVYMQFVT
+473 KPGESVYMLFVT

-493 LPNHLRTITFPASI
+493 LPDHLRTITFPASI

-554 YRQELVGNPACRGL
+554 YRQELVDNPVCRGL

>member
-1 MSIDQSKIRNFCIIA
+1 MKQQLWDKTAIIFAVGIFLTFVAFDVIWCMDTTFASFSFFETYATKIIA
-16 HIDHGKSTL
+16 TL
-25 ADRIIEKTGTLT
+25 ALAGVYALT
-37 SREMQAQVLDNM
+37 RCRWAQ
-49 DLERER
+49 
-55 GITIKSQAV
+55 I
-64 RIIYQAKDGEEYIFN
+64 
-79 LIDTPG
+79 
-85 HVDFNYE
+85 
-92 VSRSLAAC
+92 
-100 DGAILVV
+100 VV
-107 DAAQGVEAQ
+107 M
-116 TLANVYLALDHDLDV
+116 ALLDV
-131 LPVINKIDLPSARP
+131 LLVANLMYFRTYYSAIPASSYLEAGNLADFKASVTDSLRWADIVLPLITIATAVMAFRYKTTKRQPLTAVLKWWAAPLAGFALLLTGVNLCKGGFHKSLRSVRQSAYLCS
-145 EEVAQEIEDVIGIE
+145 A
-159 AMDAPRISAKTGL
+159 DAP
-172 NIEEVLEQIV
+172 
-182 TKIPAPAGDPKAP
+182 
-195 LKALIFDA
+195 IFSVFGCIW
-203 LYDSYKGVIV
+203 YD
-213 FCRIKEGTVKVG
+213 
-225 TKIKMMATGAE
+225 
-236 DLVTEVGYFGAGQ
+236 
-249 FIPCDELSAGMVGY
+249 
-263 ITASIK
+263 
-269 NVKDTRVGDTITDA
+269 ITDA

-296 RWLASQPKHQPADSV
+296 RWLASQPKHQPANSV

-355 APNVLTQVKGGRSID
+355 APNVLTQVKSGRSID

-402 MRWLKHSRS
+402 MRGLKHSRS

-456 ASFFKQCR
+456 ASFFQQCR

-493 LPNHLRTITFPASI
+493 LPDHLRTITFPASI
-507 PEKAADYMTTAHYTD
+507 PEKAVDYMTTAHYTD

>member
-1 MSIDQSKIRNFCIIA
+1 MRQQLWDKTAIIFAVGIFLTFVAFDVIWCMDTTFASFSFFETYATKIIA
-16 HIDHGKSTL
+16 TL
-25 ADRIIEKTGTLT
+25 ALAGVYALT
-37 SREMQAQVLDNM
+37 RCRWAQ
-49 DLERER
+49 
-55 GITIKSQAV
+55 I
-64 RIIYQAKDGEEYIFN
+64 
-79 LIDTPG
+79 
-85 HVDFNYE
+85 
-92 VSRSLAAC
+92 
-100 DGAILVV
+100 VV
-107 DAAQGVEAQ
+107 M
-116 TLANVYLALDHDLDV
+116 ALLDV
-131 LPVINKIDLPSARP
+131 LLVANLMYFRTYYSAIPASSYLEAGNLADFKASVTDSLRWADIVLPLITIATAVMAFRYKTTKRQPLTAVLKWWAAPLAGFSLLLTGVNLCKGGFHKSLRSVRQSAYLCS
-145 EEVAQEIEDVIGIE
+145 A
-159 AMDAPRISAKTGL
+159 DAP
-172 NIEEVLEQIV
+172 
-182 TKIPAPAGDPKAP
+182 
-195 LKALIFDA
+195 IFSVFGCIW
-203 LYDSYKGVIV
+203 YD
-213 FCRIKEGTVKVG
+213 
-225 TKIKMMATGAE
+225 
-236 DLVTEVGYFGAGQ
+236 
-249 FIPCDELSAGMVGY
+249 
-263 ITASIK
+263 
-269 NVKDTRVGDTITDA
+269 ITDA

-402 MRWLKHSRS
+402 MRGLKHSRS

-456 ASFFKQCR
+456 ASFFQQCR

-493 LPNHLRTITFPASI
+493 LPDHLRTITFPASI

>member
-1 MSIDQSKIRNFCIIA
+1 MRQQLWDKTAIIFAVGIFLTFVAFDVIWCMDTTFASFSFFETYATKIIA
-16 HIDHGKSTL
+16 TL
-25 ADRIIEKTGTLT
+25 ALVGVYVLT
-37 SREMQAQVLDNM
+37 RSRWAQ
-49 DLERER
+49 
-55 GITIKSQAV
+55 I
-64 RIIYQAKDGEEYIFN
+64 
-79 LIDTPG
+79 
-85 HVDFNYE
+85 
-92 VSRSLAAC
+92 
-100 DGAILVV
+100 VV
-107 DAAQGVEAQ
+107 M
-116 TLANVYLALDHDLDV
+116 ALLDV
-131 LPVINKIDLPSARP
+131 LLVANLMYFRTYYSAIP
-145 EEVAQEIEDVIGIE
+145 ASSYLE
-159 AMDAPRISAKTGL
+159 AGNLADFKASVTDSLRWADIVLLLISIATAVMAFRYKTTKRQPLTAVLKWWAAPLAGFALLLTGVNLCKGGFHKSLRSVRQSAYLCSADAP
-172 NIEEVLEQIV
+172 
-182 TKIPAPAGDPKAP
+182 
-195 LKALIFDA
+195 IFSVFGCIW
-203 LYDSYKGVIV
+203 YD
-213 FCRIKEGTVKVG
+213 
-225 TKIKMMATGAE
+225 
-236 DLVTEVGYFGAGQ
+236 
-249 FIPCDELSAGMVGY
+249 
-263 ITASIK
+263 
-269 NVKDTRVGDTITDA
+269 ITDA

-288 PEKQAEIE
+288 PEKQVEIE

-402 MRWLKHSRS
+402 MRGLKHSRS

-456 ASFFKQCR
+456 ASFFQQCR

-493 LPNHLRTITFPASI
+493 LPDHLRTITFPASI

>member
-1 MSIDQSKIRNFCIIA
+1 MRQQLWDKTAIIFAVGIFLTFVAFDVIWCMDTTFASFSFFETYATKIIA
-16 HIDHGKSTL
+16 TL
-25 ADRIIEKTGTLT
+25 ALAGVYALT
-37 SREMQAQVLDNM
+37 RCRWAQ
-49 DLERER
+49 
-55 GITIKSQAV
+55 I
-64 RIIYQAKDGEEYIFN
+64 
-79 LIDTPG
+79 
-85 HVDFNYE
+85 
-92 VSRSLAAC
+92 
-100 DGAILVV
+100 VV
-107 DAAQGVEAQ
+107 M
-116 TLANVYLALDHDLDV
+116 ALLDV
-131 LPVINKIDLPSARP
+131 LLVANLMYFRTYYSAIPASSYLEAGNLADFKASVTDSLRWADIVLPLITIATAVMAFRYKTTKRQPLTAVLKWWAAPLAGFALLLTGVNLCKGGFHKSLRSVRQSAYLCS
-145 EEVAQEIEDVIGIE
+145 A
-159 AMDAPRISAKTGL
+159 DAP
-172 NIEEVLEQIV
+172 
-182 TKIPAPAGDPKAP
+182 
-195 LKALIFDA
+195 IFSVFGCIW
-203 LYDSYKGVIV
+203 YD
-213 FCRIKEGTVKVG
+213 
-225 TKIKMMATGAE
+225 
-236 DLVTEVGYFGAGQ
+236 
-249 FIPCDELSAGMVGY
+249 
-263 ITASIK
+263 
-269 NVKDTRVGDTITDA
+269 ITDA

-349 EKSTLY
+349 EKLTLY

-402 MRWLKHSRS
+402 MRGLKHSRS

-456 ASFFKQCR
+456 ASFFQQCR

-493 LPNHLRTITFPASI
+493 LPDHLRTITFPASI

-554 YRQELVGNPACRGL
+554 YRQELVDNPACRGL

>member
-1 MSIDQSKIRNFCIIA
+1 MRQQLWDKTAIIFAVGIFLTFVAFDVIWCMDTTFASFSFFETYATKIIA
-16 HIDHGKSTL
+16 TL
-25 ADRIIEKTGTLT
+25 ALAGVYALT
-37 SREMQAQVLDNM
+37 RCRWAQ
-49 DLERER
+49 
-55 GITIKSQAV
+55 I
-64 RIIYQAKDGEEYIFN
+64 
-79 LIDTPG
+79 
-85 HVDFNYE
+85 
-92 VSRSLAAC
+92 
-100 DGAILVV
+100 VV
-107 DAAQGVEAQ
+107 M
-116 TLANVYLALDHDLDV
+116 ALLDV
-131 LPVINKIDLPSARP
+131 LLVANLMYFRTYYSAIPASSYLEAGNLADFKASVTDSLRWADIVLPLITIATAVMAFRYKTTKRQPLTAVLKWWAAPLAGFALLLTGVNLCKGGFHKSLRSVRQSAYLCS
-145 EEVAQEIEDVIGIE
+145 A
-159 AMDAPRISAKTGL
+159 DAP
-172 NIEEVLEQIV
+172 
-182 TKIPAPAGDPKAP
+182 
-195 LKALIFDA
+195 IFSVFGCIW
-203 LYDSYKGVIV
+203 YD
-213 FCRIKEGTVKVG
+213 
-225 TKIKMMATGAE
+225 
-236 DLVTEVGYFGAGQ
+236 
-249 FIPCDELSAGMVGY
+249 
-263 ITASIK
+263 
-269 NVKDTRVGDTITDA
+269 ITDA

-342 CLNRLLK
+342 CLNSLLK

-402 MRWLKHSRS
+402 MRGLKHSRS

-456 ASFFKQCR
+456 ASFFQQCR

-473 KPGESVYMQFVT
+473 KPGESVYIQFVT

-493 LPNHLRTITFPASI
+493 LPDHLRTITFPASI
-507 PEKAADYMTTAHYTD
+507 PEKVADYMTTAHYTD

>member
-1 MSIDQSKIRNFCIIA
+1 MRQQLWDKTAIVFAVGIFLTFVAFDVIWCMDTTFASFSFFETYATKIIA
-16 HIDHGKSTL
+16 TL
-25 ADRIIEKTGTLT
+25 ALAGVYALT
-37 SREMQAQVLDNM
+37 RCRWAQ
-49 DLERER
+49 
-55 GITIKSQAV
+55 I
-64 RIIYQAKDGEEYIFN
+64 
-79 LIDTPG
+79 
-85 HVDFNYE
+85 
-92 VSRSLAAC
+92 
-100 DGAILVV
+100 VV
-107 DAAQGVEAQ
+107 M
-116 TLANVYLALDHDLDV
+116 ALLDV
-131 LPVINKIDLPSARP
+131 LLVANLMYFRTYYSAIPASSYLEAGNLADFKASVTDSLRWADIVLPLITIATAVMAFRSKTTKRQPLTAVLKWWAAPLAGFALLLTGVNLSKGGFHKSLRSVRQSAYLCS
-145 EEVAQEIEDVIGIE
+145 A
-159 AMDAPRISAKTGL
+159 DAP
-172 NIEEVLEQIV
+172 
-182 TKIPAPAGDPKAP
+182 
-195 LKALIFDA
+195 IFSVFGCIW
-203 LYDSYKGVIV
+203 YD
-213 FCRIKEGTVKVG
+213 
-225 TKIKMMATGAE
+225 
-236 DLVTEVGYFGAGQ
+236 
-249 FIPCDELSAGMVGY
+249 
-263 ITASIK
+263 
-269 NVKDTRVGDTITDA
+269 ITDA

-402 MRWLKHSRS
+402 MRGLKHSRS

-456 ASFFKQCR
+456 ASFFQQCR

-493 LPNHLRTITFPASI
+493 LPDHLRTITFPASI

-554 YRQELVGNPACRGL
+554 YRQELVSNPACRGL

>member
-1 MSIDQSKIRNFCIIA
+1 MRQQLWDKTAIIFAVGIFLTFVAFDVIWCMDTTFASFSFFETYATKIIA
-16 HIDHGKSTL
+16 TL
-25 ADRIIEKTGTLT
+25 ALAGVYALT
-37 SREMQAQVLDNM
+37 RCRWAQ
-49 DLERER
+49 
-55 GITIKSQAV
+55 I
-64 RIIYQAKDGEEYIFN
+64 
-79 LIDTPG
+79 
-85 HVDFNYE
+85 
-92 VSRSLAAC
+92 
-100 DGAILVV
+100 VV
-107 DAAQGVEAQ
+107 M
-116 TLANVYLALDHDLDV
+116 ALLDV
-131 LPVINKIDLPSARP
+131 LLVANLMYFRTYYSAIPASSYLEAGNLADFKASVTDSLRWADIVLPLITIATAVMAFRYKTTKRQPLTAVLKWWAAPLAGFALLLTGVNLCKGGFHKSLRSVRQSAYLCS
-145 EEVAQEIEDVIGIE
+145 A
-159 AMDAPRISAKTGL
+159 DAP
-172 NIEEVLEQIV
+172 
-182 TKIPAPAGDPKAP
+182 
-195 LKALIFDA
+195 IFSVFGCIW
-203 LYDSYKGVIV
+203 YD
-213 FCRIKEGTVKVG
+213 
-225 TKIKMMATGAE
+225 
-236 DLVTEVGYFGAGQ
+236 
-249 FIPCDELSAGMVGY
+249 
-263 ITASIK
+263 
-269 NVKDTRVGDTITDA
+269 ITDA

-402 MRWLKHSRS
+402 MRGLKHSRS

-456 ASFFKQCR
+456 ASFFQQCR

-493 LPNHLRTITFPASI
+493 LPDHLRTITFPASI

-620 DPRKQGVAVGSVMN
+620 DPRKQGVAVGSVMD